1 MKYAYSSGKSS
12 CTKLAATLYE
22 RGILFTEKNEEA
34 KHSRLH
40 CDWKTKKS

>member
-12 CTKLAATLYE
+12 STKLAATLYE

-40 CDWKTKKS
+40 CD